1 LALWESFPVFCCGS
15 CECGTFKRFGLKKVM
30 RTIVI
35 ALVAAGIFM
44 IPQLP
49 AVANPAVGGVAA
61 LDGVASV
68 RYLKTV
74 NDLRTALKSG
84 GRLYVVGNPAGIP
97 EYQAL
102 IARAPNLVLVVVEK
116 SRDHETDVNNLGL
129 LLQNSEFIRRSF
141 VDPFTGIPSGFAAI
155 RIDEIENGGG
165 YLELHT
171 APRLRQV
178 GYSNENAFSSYKALR
193 SKGTSVQEALG
204 EIGSRMQQAV
214 DADNKATIKAAGDT
228 VSQARRA
235 VQELQER
242 IKRED
247 FVPPGYS
254 DSVVSAWASRLN
266 DAQRLVDGA
275 TSISATTEAVTAAE
289 AVAKE
294 VAIYRA
300 PLDRE
305 IAARVFWLFVSRA
318 LLASIAAGILFSA
331 ALTRQL
337 RLKASAEV
345 AAKREDIDSA
355 VKRIMDLLEQSTF
368 VALNATGR
376 QKAEADRLRHLTDQ
390 LLEQTVALQKYLF
403 AAATVLDARG
413 LGWVQHH
420 FLPFGPRYVVRLTAG
435 DVSLTVSREEIQRLL
450 MSSSGLNSGYEV
462 AIGSAE
468 DRQLSITELVEAV
481 QVSFREAD
489 ALMKR
494 LAQAER
500 ELESG
505 IRACEGRARELEAAV
520 KDQAGSGQGLFSGK
534 AVEESILPAVLH
546 PESGHLA
553 AANRARTAN
562 NALGAFEEHLKPA
575 ERVLGDGSQAI
586 AVAQFATRS
595 LAPAMEQTIKELASP
610 DSGVSADWVAKAVRA
625 QSEGLASLVRRA
637 PHESIEGSLGHLRED
652 MERLIDSLATARR
665 INGLRLEAWPTT
677 LEDKRTR
684 VVDAAEGI
692 FAWLTTRGL
701 FGSGSPEL
709 VLQEPEIGPR
719 LLLDEIARLI
729 SEVIQPLGVG
739 DVDSIVSIEAQVG
752 ELFAQTDALV
762 AEAERVVSTYDGAA
776 MRLRTS
782 IADANHIAQS
792 LQHPVSE
799 ADDVFSEVSQR
810 RACHTV
816 INSDVCIDQLL
827 QKELVQISAAE
838 ESAEHVRS
846 DMSRGLLITAGRL
859 LVRAQQQIDTA
870 LSNLSAVPE
879 IIALLGSKVAEG
891 KSVLQELT
899 ELSRELDGRAKRTVG
914 VRSITKNEVKRLL
927 DRLDPLGKRVSNYPY
942 ESLDSLGE
950 LRAKLEAV
958 GDAIEHDRQQYQYIS
973 EKLREAIE
981 LEETANQ
988 AIERAERQHF
998 AHASVDISDATS
1010 SLKEYQAAYSMAQK
1024 ALESGNYDSARSLVT
1039 DAHRKVASV
1048 PDLASDAIRD
1058 AERASE
1064 AYTSSYSSY
1073 SRSDSDSSSGS
1084 RFSGGYDSGGFSS
1097 SFGGNDS
1104 AGSADFVGGGD

>member
-1 LALWESFPVFCCGS
+1 
-15 CECGTFKRFGLKKVM
+15 M

-49 AVANPAVGGVAA
+49 AVANPAVGEVAA

-68 RYLKTV
+68 RYLQTV
-74 NDLRTALKSG
+74 NDLQAALKSG
-84 GRLYVVGNPAGIP
+84 ARLYVLGSPAGMP
-97 EYQAL
+97 EYRAL
-102 IARAPNLVLVVVEK
+102 IARTPSLVLVVVEK
-116 SRDHETDVNNLGL
+116 SVDHAADAEILVKA
-129 LLQNSEFIRRSF
+129 LQNSDLIRRGI
-141 VDPFTGIPSGFAAI
+141 VDSFTGIPSGFAAV
-155 RIDEIENGGG
+155 RYDSIENGKGRMDF
-165 YLELHT
+165 HT
-171 APRLRQV
+171 APRLRKV
-178 GYSNENAFSSYKALR
+178 GYSNQEAFSQYSEIR
-193 SKGTSVQEALG
+193 QKGTSVPNALG
-204 EIGSRMQQAV
+204 EIADRMQQAV

-228 VSQARRA
+228 VSQAQRA
-235 VQELQER
+235 VQELQDR

-275 TSISATTEAVTAAE
+275 TSISATTEAATAAE

-318 LLASIAAGILFSA
+318 LLASIAGGILFSA

-355 VKRIMDLLEQSTF
+355 IRGVMELLEQATF
-368 VALNATGR
+368 VALNATGK
-376 QKAEADRLRHLTDQ
+376 QKTEADNLHGLTDQ
-390 LLEQTVALQKYLF
+390 LLEQTVALQKYLQ
-403 AAATVLDARG
+403 AATAVLDARG

-420 FLPFGPRYVVRLTAG
+420 LLPFGPRYVARLTTG
-435 DVSLTVSREEIQRLL
+435 EEVLTVSREEIQRLL
-450 MSSSGLNSGYEV
+450 MTSARLNSGYELS
-462 AIGSAE
+462 IGSAE
-468 DRQLSITELVEAV
+468 DRQLSITQLIEAV
-481 QVSFREAD
+481 EGSFREAV

-505 IRACEGRARELEAAV
+505 IHACEGRARELEAAV
-520 KDQAGSGQGLFSGK
+520 NGQAGSIEGLFSGK
-534 AVEESILPAVLH
+534 PVAESILPAVLH

-553 AANRARTAN
+553 AASRARAAN
-562 NALGAFEEHLKPA
+562 DALGALEEHLEPA
-575 ERVLGDGSQAI
+575 ERMIGDGSEAI
-586 AVAQFATRS
+586 AVAQFGSDS
-595 LAPAMEQTIKELASP
+595 LVPAMGQTIDELAS
-610 DSGVSADWVAKAVRA
+610 SSISADWVSKAVRA
-625 QSEGLASLVRRA
+625 QSEQLASIVRRA
-637 PHESIEGSLGHLRED
+637 PHESIEDSLGHLRED

-692 FAWLTTRGL
+692 FAWLNTRGL

-729 SEVIQPLGVG
+729 SEVIQPLGLG

-762 AEAERVVSTYDGAA
+762 AEAERVLSTYDGAA
-776 MRLRTS
+776 TRLRTS

-799 ADDVFSEVSQR
+799 ADDVFSGVSQK

-827 QKELVQISAAE
+827 LKELVQISASGK
-838 ESAEHVRS
+838 SAERVRS
-846 DMSRGLLITAGRL
+846 DMSRGHLITAGRL

-927 DRLDPLGKRVSNYPY
+927 DCLDPLGKRVSNYPY

-958 GDAIEHDRQQYQYIS
+958 GDAIEHDRQQYQNIS
-973 EKLREAIE
+973 EMLREALE

-988 AIERAERQHF
+988 AIERAKRQHF

-1010 SLKEYQAAYSMAQK
+1010 SLAGYQTAYSQAQK

-1048 PDLASDAIRD
+1048 PDLASDAIRN

-1073 SRSDSDSSSGS
+1073 SWSNSDSSSGS
-1084 RFSGGYDSGGFSS
+1084 SFSGGYDSGGFSS
-1097 SFGGNDS
+1097 YSGGSDS
-1104 AGSADFVGGGD
+1104 GGSADFSGGGD